1 MCSMGFSGIISGKIP
16 IDRKVGLTVPASH
29 CKEDEMLIEVSST
42 GQLRSSRV

>member
-1 MCSMGFSGIISGKIP
+1 MCFMGFSGIICDKIP

-42 GQLRSSRV
+42 RQLRSARV